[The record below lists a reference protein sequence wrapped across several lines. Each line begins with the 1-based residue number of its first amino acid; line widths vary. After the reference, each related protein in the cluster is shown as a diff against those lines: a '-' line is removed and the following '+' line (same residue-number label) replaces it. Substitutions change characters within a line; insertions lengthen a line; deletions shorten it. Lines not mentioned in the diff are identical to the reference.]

1 MPILDAIFPILLIS
15 LLGYLLARFKF
26 ISQAGQKDL
35 STLTFTILIPS
46 LLFLGISK
54 ADLSNAFYIGFL
66 AAYFIPVLLVFVFSM
81 LVARWIFRLSEPTQ
95 TVFSM
100 SSVYSNAT
108 VIGLPVSIYV
118 LGEQALVPLSIIVTF
133 HNFFLFSLATL
144 SAERKGLS
152 FKRFVPELVKIFV
165 GFIKNPITMSLV
177 LGIAA
182 NLSGIKLPLV
192 AKDTISFMGEA
203 AVPISFIVLG
213 ASLNAYGIRGH
224 LFPAMFIVAIK
235 MLLLPFL
242 VWYAMFNLIEV
253 DALWAKTAVFI
264 AAAPVG
270 IATHVF
276 AQRYKSGEGLIPS
289 AIVISTV
296 LSVLGFSFWMRFI

>member
-15 LLGYLLARFKF
+15 LLGYLLAKFKVV
-26 ISQAGQKDL
+26 SQAGQRDL
-35 STLTFTILIPS
+35 STLTFTILIPA

-54 ADLSNAFYIGFL
+54 ADLSNAFYGKFL
-66 AAYFIPVLLVFVFSM
+66 AAYFIPVFIIFIGSM
-81 LVARWIFRLSEPTQ
+81 IVGSFIFRLKEPTQ

-108 VIGLPVSIYV
+108 VIGLPMSIYV
-118 LGEQALVPLSIIVTF
+118 LGEKALVPLSIIVTF

-144 SAERKGLS
+144 SAERHGLS
-152 FKRFVPELVKIFV
+152 FKRFWPELIKIFI
-165 GFIKNPITMSLV
+165 GFIKNPITMSLL
-177 LGIAA
+177 LGIAV
-182 NLSGIKLPLV
+182 NLSGIQLPSVL
-192 AKDTISFMGEA
+192 KDTIGFVSSA
-203 AVPISFIVLG
+203 AVPIAFIVLG

-224 LFPAMFIVAIK
+224 LVPALYIIGCK
-235 MLLLPFL
+235 MILLPLF
-242 VWYAMFNLIEV
+242 VWYTMFHVIEA
-253 DALWAKTAVFI
+253 DLLWAKTAVLI

-276 AQRYKSGEGLIPS
+276 AQRYNTGEGLVPS

-296 LSVLGFSFWMRFI
+296 LSVIGFSFWINFV